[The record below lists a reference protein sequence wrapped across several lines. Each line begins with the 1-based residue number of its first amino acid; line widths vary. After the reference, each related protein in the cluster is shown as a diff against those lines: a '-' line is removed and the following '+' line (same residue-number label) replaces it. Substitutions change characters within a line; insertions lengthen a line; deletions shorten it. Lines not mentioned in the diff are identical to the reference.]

1 MMVNQ
6 KGEFPMKARVSTRVH
21 ESTKR
26 LLKSLPYTEAEVIR
40 IGAQYLAEESNL
52 LEWEI
57 GELKEEISKMKSKVH
72 AKESLLQA
80 KQNRL
85 RMVAP
90 KKLDEETLRSMLVES
105 AKDYA
110 EQIYKAHGGDS
121 IVAIENP
128 TAKSSIMSEG
138 RELGYNQLDFLVEV
152 KNQLQIKCQSDVSD
166 ISDGNYNE
174 MSDD

>member
-1 MMVNQ
+1 MVNQ

-40 IGAQYLAEESNL
+40 IGAQYLAEESNR

-57 GELKEEISKMKSKVH
+57 GELKAEISRIKSKVH
-72 AKESLLQA
+72 SKEALLQA

-105 AKDYA
+105 ARDFA
-110 EQIYKAHGGDS
+110 EQIYKAHGDDS
-121 IVAIENP
+121 IVDIEKP
-128 TAKSSIMSEG
+128 TAKSSVMREG
-138 RELGYNQLDFLVEV
+138 RDLGYNQLDFLIEV

-166 ISDGNYNE
+166 ISDDDNNE

>member
-1 MMVNQ
+1 MVNQ

-21 ESTKR
+21 ESTKK

-40 IGAQYLAEESNL
+40 IGALYLAEEANM

-57 GELKEEISKMKSKVH
+57 GELKSEISQMKSDVH
-72 AKESLLQA
+72 SKESLLHA

-110 EQIYKAHGGDS
+110 EQIYKAHGDNS

-128 TAKSSIMSEG
+128 TAKSSIMSTG
-138 RELGYNQLDFLVEV
+138 RDWGYNQLDFLIEV

-166 ISDGNYNE
+166 ISDDDLDE
-174 MSDD
+174 MSDG

>member
-1 MMVNQ
+1 MVNQ

-40 IGAQYLAEESNL
+40 IGAKYLADEPNR

-57 GELKEEISKMKSKVH
+57 GELKEEISRMKSKVH
-72 AKESLLQA
+72 ANEALLQA

-85 RMVAP
+85 RVIAP

-105 AKDYA
+105 ARDFA
-110 EQIYKAHGGDS
+110 EQIYKAHGDDS
-121 IVAIENP
+121 IVAIENS
-128 TAKSSIMSEG
+128 TAKSSVMSEG
-138 RELGYNQLDFLVEV
+138 RELGYNQLEFLIEV

-166 ISDGNYNE
+166 SSDVIGGE

>member
-1 MMVNQ
+1 MVNQ

-26 LLKSLPYTEAEVIR
+26 LLKNLPYTEAEVIR
-40 IGAQYLAEESNL
+40 IGAQYLAEESTR

-57 GELKEEISKMKSKVH
+57 GELKEDISKMKSEVH
-72 AKESLLQA
+72 SKEALLQA

-90 KKLDEETLRSMLVES
+90 KKLDAETLRSMLVES
-105 AKDYA
+105 AKDFA
-110 EQIYKAHGGDS
+110 EQIYKAHGENS

-128 TAKSSIMSEG
+128 TAKSSVMSEG
-138 RELGYNQLDFLVEV
+138 KDLGYNQLDFLIEV
-152 KNQLQIKCQSDVSD
+152 KNQLEIKCQSDVSD
-166 ISDGNYNE
+166 ISDDDLNE

>member
-1 MMVNQ
+1 MVNQ

-26 LLKSLPYTEAEVIR
+26 LLKSLPFTEAEVIR
-40 IGAQYLAEESNL
+40 IGAQYLAEESNM

-90 KKLDEETLRSMLVES
+90 KKLDEETLNLMLVES
-105 AKDYA
+105 ARDYA
-110 EQIYKAHGGDS
+110 EQIYKAHGDKS
-121 IVAIENP
+121 IVNIENP

-138 RELGYNQLDFLVEV
+138 RDLGYNQLDFLIEV
-152 KNQLQIKCQSDVSD
+152 KNQLQMKCQTQLSDSSD
-166 ISDGNYNE
+166 DDYTE